1 MAMEHVKHVA
11 REVLGR
17 PGGPQQNIDEMLETF
32 RAGEARRRPEDHPLL
47 PPPRFDVGSRVMCC
61 VEEEEEIWL
70 TGTVVRH
77 WAQQEGLVCPYV
89 VQVDEDRGEVW
100 VHEDSESAIRALEKC
115 EIVKKRPRLIVT
127 VSVLWIVFGAIFLLN
142 TLKYTGAI
150 QTIRQGFAQV
160 SPDRRVQAIIIAWC
174 FGTFLE
180 GASGFGTPAAI
191 AAPLMVALGFPALAA
206 VMIGMMVQ
214 STPVSFGAVGTPII
228 IGVNNG
234 LDAATISQQLA
245 QEGWSWEQFMQLITT
260 QVAIIHGIVGTLMP
274 LLMVIFLTRFFG
286 SNRSWKE
293 GFAILPFALFAGLMF
308 TLPYA
313 LTGIFLGAE
322 FPSLIGGLFS
332 LFVVVNAAKRGFLM
346 PRTPWDF
353 APKSEWPKAWLGMLE
368 IQANDYVGKQP
379 MSQFKAWTPY
389 VLVALLLVISRVSG
403 EVKALLSGLSIG
415 MTDILG
421 EAGVSAAF
429 NPLYLPGGLLLI
441 AALVAIVFQ
450 SHGQSRQHTFTTAL
464 KDSGKTIVGAGFVLM
479 FTIPMVRLF
488 INSGVN
494 LAELPSMP
502 MSSALLFANL
512 FGEAFP
518 LISPTI
524 GALGAFIA
532 GSNTVSNMMFSQF
545 QFEAAMSL
553 NLSPALI
560 IAGQAVGAAAGN
572 MIAIHNVVAASATVG
587 LLGQE
592 GTTLRKTLLP
602 TFYYVALSGAILM
615 LALYGLN
622 INGPLG

>member
-1 MAMEHVKHVA
+1 MS
-11 REVLGR
+11 EVTLGLLALL
-17 PGGPQQNIDEMLETF
+17 PIGLSALLLLGLQWP
-32 RAGEARRRPEDHPLL
+32 ARRAMPAVLFITALL
-47 PPPRFDVGSRVMCC
+47 A
-61 VEEEEEIWL
+61 WL
-70 TGTVVRH
+70 
-77 WAQQEGLVCPYV
+77 
-89 VQVDEDRGEVW
+89 VW
-100 VHEDSESAIRALEKC
+100 DMSGQR
-115 EIVKKRPRLIVT
+115 IVASVIQGLIVT
-127 VSVLWIVFGAIFLLN
+127 LSVLWIVFGAIFLLN
-142 TLKYTGAI
+142 TLKQTGAI

-191 AAPLMVALGFPALAA
+191 AAPLLVALGFPALAA

-234 LDAATISQQLA
+234 LDSASITALLA
-245 QEGWSWEQFMQLITT
+245 QKGWTWEQFIQLITT
-260 QVAIIHGIVGTLMP
+260 NVAIIHAVVGTLMP

-286 SNRSWKE
+286 ANRSWKE

-313 LTGIFLGAE
+313 VTGILLGPE
-322 FPSLIGGLFS
+322 FPSLIGGLVS
-332 LFVVVNAAKRGFLM
+332 LAVVVNAAKRGFLM
-346 PRTPWDF
+346 PSQAWDF
-353 APKSEWPKAWLGMLE
+353 APKSHWPASWTGS
-368 IQANDYVGKQP
+368 IHIAADDVSGKQP
-379 MSQFKAWTPY
+379 MSQLTAWTPY
-389 VLVALLLVISRVSG
+389 VLVAFLLVISRVFG
-403 EVKALLSGLSIG
+403 EVKSLLSGLSLG
-415 MTDILG
+415 WSDILG
-421 EAGVSAAF
+421 ETGVSASVS
-429 NPLYLPGGLLLI
+429 PLYLPGGLLLI
-441 AALVAIVFQ
+441 SALAAIIFQ
-450 SHGQSRQHTFTTAL
+450 SHGQSRRHTFSTAC
-464 KDSGKTIVGAGFVLM
+464 KASGKTIVGAGFVLM

-494 LAELPSMP
+494 MSDLPSMP
-502 MSSALLFANL
+502 MASALLFAEL
-512 FGEAFP
+512 FGQAFP
-518 LISPTI
+518 LVSPTI

-545 QFEAAMSL
+545 QFEAAMNL
-553 NLSPALI
+553 QLSPAMI

-602 TFYYVALSGAILM
+602 TFYYVALSGALIM
-615 LALYGLN
+615 LALYGFG
-622 INGPLG
+622 ISGPLH

>member
-1 MAMEHVKHVA
+1 MS
-11 REVLGR
+11 EVTLGLLALL
-17 PGGPQQNIDEMLETF
+17 PIGLSALLLLGLQWP
-32 RAGEARRRPEDHPLL
+32 ARRAMPAVLL
-47 PPPRFDVGSRVMCC
+47 MTALLAFFVWDMSGQRIAASV
-61 VEEEEEIWL
+61 L
-70 TGTVVRH
+70 
-77 WAQQEGLVCPYV
+77 QGLV
-89 VQVDEDRGEVW
+89 
-100 VHEDSESAIRALEKC
+100 
-115 EIVKKRPRLIVT
+115 VT

-142 TLKYTGAI
+142 TLKHTGAI
-150 QTIRQGFAQV
+150 QTIRHGFAQV

-191 AAPLMVALGFPALAA
+191 AAPLLVALGFPALAA

-234 LDAATISQQLA
+234 LDSTAITGLLA
-245 QEGWSWEQFMQLITT
+245 QEGWTWAQFIQLITT
-260 QVAIIHGIVGTLMP
+260 NVAVLHAIVGTLMP

-286 SNRSWKE
+286 ANRSWKE
-293 GFAILPFALFAGLMF
+293 GFAIVPFALFAGLMF

-313 LTGIFLGAE
+313 ITGVLLGPE

-332 LFVVVNAAKRGFLM
+332 LAVVVNAAKRGFLM
-346 PRTPWDF
+346 PAKIWDF
-353 APKSEWPKAWLGMLE
+353 EPKAQWPNEWSGILHISAE
-368 IQANDYVGKQP
+368 EVVGKHP
-379 MSQFKAWTPY
+379 MSQFSAWTPY
-389 VLVALLLVISRVSG
+389 VLVAVLLVISRVFAD
-403 EVKALLSGLSIG
+403 VKALLSSISIG
-415 MTDILG
+415 WSDILG
-421 EAGVSAAF
+421 EQGVSASF
-429 NPLYLPGGLLLI
+429 SPLYLPGGLLLI
-441 AALVAIVFQ
+441 AALAAMVIQ
-450 SHGQSRQHTFTTAL
+450 RHGKSRQHIFNSAFKEST
-464 KDSGKTIVGAGFVLM
+464 KTVIGAGFVLM

-494 LAELPSMP
+494 LSALPSMP
-502 MSSALLFANL
+502 MASALLFADL
-512 FGEAFP
+512 FGDAFP

-545 QFEAAMSL
+545 QFEAAMNL
-553 NLSPALI
+553 HLSPVII

-602 TFYYVALSGAILM
+602 TFYYVALSGVLMM

-622 INGPLG
+622 LSGPLH